1 MTRMSVYQA
10 SRSPR
15 TRAIGV
21 WHIRCYERV
30 VTPLR
35 RLQRFAQR
43 AGVLAALLAIPD
55 CAAPERDSGLVDPE
69 PLCRANRDCPSEAE
83 CFRSRCVS
91 RETATVPLLV
101 EVIAPA
107 GTPGLAG
114 VAIAQEVQLSSRT
127 FDIHLGYLSA
137 AVVQLKSD
145 PVDDEA
151 CLAPPSSEDQSEE
164 DPAPPSARVTFF
176 PRKRQLGLSDAARV
190 VTTTIPSLDDVT
202 LSLTLVPGKYDLYVE
217 PLEHDGECLRPPELF
232 LDQEVAASDVS
243 LSVQLGAPK
252 RYDARVRFPASEGSL
267 EGWRLD
273 LVDSDSGLALSSGAV
288 LSESRESE
296 GTLEYDASV
305 VYVPVHS
312 KASGTEMV
320 RLTPPEGVTAP
331 TLLVARGVTEL
342 FQSDPA
348 IVDQLTSLPKTVT
361 LSGRVVLAGTLDGVE
376 AGLTFVLESLSGL
389 AEGTSVSFSREVRT
403 GTDGTFEAS
412 LLPGTYRVVTQ
423 AASDQLAQSEE
434 KFSVSGGTPS
444 QAGRTIEIAERRS
457 IQGRLFDFRGNP
469 VAKAQVD
476 LVPVP
481 TFHRG
486 GLALSASA
494 VRFVPSGL
502 ASETESDGRFKLL
515 ADAGRFDIVARN
527 VTKDTEF
534 SWAFRLGLTV
544 GDGDVVLGDLKE
556 RPPLLV
562 HGSVSAEQTG
572 TLPSALIRAYAYVK
586 AGELSTPADAEYVL
600 LVGETRANAEGDYQ
614 LLLPADLTA
623 AGE

>member
-1 MTRMSVYQA
+1 MSVQKA
-10 SRSPR
+10 SRAR
-15 TRAIGV
+15 RARAIGV
-21 WHIRCYERV
+21 WHIRCYERS
-30 VTPLR
+30 VTPLQ
-35 RLQRFAQR
+35 RLQRCAQR
-43 AGVLAALLAIPD
+43 AGVLAALLLIPD
-55 CAAPERDSGLVDPE
+55 CAAPERDSGLANLE
-69 PLCRANRDCPSEAE
+69 PLCRANRDCPSDAE
-83 CFRSRCVS
+83 CVRSRCVS
-91 RETATVPLLV
+91 RQTESVPLLV

-114 VAIAQEVQLSSRT
+114 VAIAQEVQFASRE
-127 FDIHLGYLSA
+127 FDIHLGYSSA
-137 AVVQLKSD
+137 AVVHLKSE
-145 PVDDEA
+145 PVVDDA
-151 CLAPPSSEDQSEE
+151 CLARLSSQEQSEE
-164 DPAPPSARVTFF
+164 DPVPPSARVTFF
-176 PRKRQLGLSDAARV
+176 PRKRQLGLTDAARV
-190 VTTTIPSLDDVT
+190 VTTTTPSLDDVS
-202 LSLTLVPGKYDLYVE
+202 LSITLVPGKYDLYVE

-232 LDQEVAASDVS
+232 LDHEVTASDVS
-243 LSVQLGAPK
+243 LSIQLGAPQ

-273 LVDSDSGLALSSGAV
+273 LVDPDSGLALSSGAV
-288 LSESRESE
+288 LSDPREAE

-305 VYVPVHS
+305 VFVPVHS
-312 KASGTEMV
+312 GTPRTEMV

-361 LSGRVVLAGTLDGVE
+361 LSGRVVLKGTLDGVE

-423 AASDQLAQSEE
+423 PASDQLAQSEE

-502 ASETESDGRFKLL
+502 AGETESDGRFRLL

-527 VTKDTEF
+527 VTKDADF
-534 SWAFRLGLTV
+534 SWAFRLGVTV
-544 GDGDVVLGDLKE
+544 GDGDVVLGDLTE

-572 TLPSALIRAYAYVK
+572 PLPSALIRAYAYVK
-586 AGELSTPADAEYVL
+586 AGEVSTPDAAEYVL
-600 LVGETRANAEGDYQ
+600 LVGETRANADGDYQ
-614 LLLPADLTA
+614 LLLPADLA
-623 AGE
+623 ATDD